1 MKKYFYLLIIPI
13 LLSFNLHKLHL
24 SNTKIVFDKRENTLQ
39 ITMRCFADDIENVL
53 NKNNNLVLE
62 LGNDRELEKSDELI
76 KAYLS
81 EKFKISI
88 NKSPIKWDYLGK
100 EFEKD
105 IVYFYLEINAVAATI
120 SHIKVTNNVLL
131 EEFDDQQNI
140 IRLSLN
146 DKKKTFVLK
155 NNDSTKELD
164 F

>member
-1 MKKYFYLLIIPI
+1 MTPSQAYAQWK
-13 LLSFNLHKLHL
+13 
-24 SNTKIVFDKRENTLQ
+24 Q
-39 ITMRCFADDIENVL
+39 WGADPWESESQSIQKFSQQFGLDPED
-53 NKNNNLVLE
+53 E
-62 LGNDRELEKSDELI
+62 DELI